1 MKKWFLIMFLIAGF
15 LYLDNKLISTEKLII
30 EIDGL
35 PNSFHGTKI
44 VHVSDLH
51 DATFGEKQERL
62 ASKIQAANPDYIFI
76 SGDLIDSNRYDLQN
90 SLDLIEKIVELA
102 PVFYVTGNH
111 EFATNDTEKI
121 KEALVKIGVNV
132 LSNEQTWLEKKGE
145 RIRLIGIEDPLG
157 GTSVKEALHTLESN
171 TQEITLVIS
180 HRPEEFDVY
189 ASQKIDIVFS
199 GHAHGGQF
207 RIPGLGGLVAP
218 GQGLFP
224 KYTSG
229 AYQEEDTTMVV
240 SRGLGNSI
248 IPIRIF
254 NMPEIVLVTL
264 KSNN

>member
-1 MKKWFLIMFLIAGF
+1 MKKWFLILILIAGF
-15 LYLDNKLISTEKLII
+15 LYLDNKLISTEELTIK
-30 EIDGL
+30 IDGL

-62 ASKIQAANPDYIFI
+62 ASKIQTADPDYIFI
-76 SGDLIDSNRYDLQN
+76 TGDLIDSNRYELQN
-90 SLDLIEKIVELA
+90 SLDLIERIVELA
-102 PVFYVTGNH
+102 PVYYVTGNH
-111 EFATNDTEKI
+111 EFATNDTENI
-121 KEALVKIGVNV
+121 KEALERQGVNV
-132 LSNEQTWLEKKGE
+132 LSNEQTWLEKEGE

-157 GTSVKEALHTLESN
+157 GTSVKEALNTLDSS
-171 TQEITLVIS
+171 TQEPTLVIS

-218 GQGLFP
+218 GQGVFP

-229 AYQEEDTTMVV
+229 AYREGNTTMVV

-254 NMPEIVLVTL
+254 NMPEIVVVTL
-264 KSNN
+264 KKN